1 MSDEDKVIESK
12 YQCIKNYTYII
23 MTVLL
28 LLQHLHFNVVILLLL
43 AMTLPSYFL
52 AIILPSIFANLLIVF
67 KPFACSWHINAIKTV
82 N

>member
-52 AIILPSIFANLLIVF
+52 AIILPSIFANLFIVF
-67 KPFACSWHINAIKTV
+67 KSFTCSWHINAIKTV